1 MKICEKCRCQNTD
14 TRVFCVDCGATLREK
29 LSDEQEAAYEQQ
41 LDENIEKMYNKTD
54 PLHVSVLDKTVGV
67 TALIGGAAS
76 LIGALFNPF
85 SAPNGE
91 GFWWALVFF
100 AITALDA
107 FVPQLTWELEKM
119 RLGWYVNGADDLR
132 PGDFYRIGRRVGIVV
147 ALLIGIALLVLTH
160 TAS

>member
-1 MKICEKCRCQNTD
+1 MKLCDKCGAHNSD
-14 TRVFCVDCGATLREK
+14 TRVFCVDCGETLGEK
-29 LSDEQEAAYEQQ
+29 LSDAHERQLQES
-41 LDENIEKMYNKTD
+41 LNENIEKMYNKTD